1 MMPYV
6 VDGFWNQTN
15 MENVISLN
23 TQPSFRVSVNPK
35 AHPQQVPFV
44 DTFLILSYL
53 GYAATLSFYQPSFC
67 LSESVRY
74 NVVNVL
80 VSFRIDLFLNYL
92 LLPQYF
98 NL

>member
-1 MMPYV
+1 MPYV

-15 MENVISLN
+15 MENVILLN
-23 TQPSFRVSVNPK
+23 TQPSFRVWNPK

-67 LSESVRY
+67 FSESVRY
-74 NVVNVL
+74 NVVKVL
-80 VSFRIDLFLNYL
+80 VCFGIDLFPNYL